1 MQSYLKTI
9 SALRSKGDPSES
21 PTSPY
26 LRPVVKKFEED
37 LESNDSSASNLSFAT
52 GCSSVAETMSSASY
66 ATAAS
71 KCSYWSKS
79 EGFDSS
85 ASFETQARALANDP
99 DSIIEALTRC
109 EVLASTNLPRAIII
123 AKDIMES
130 CVELLSDTHV
140 FIMPIRA
147 TQGTLYIKAE
157 QFELA
162 EIELRAAHAIWLD
175 NQSGENQGVEQILF
189 PLGKHG
195 QMKHKHIPR
204 LMFCL

>member
-1 MQSYLKTI
+1 
-9 SALRSKGDPSES
+9 
-21 PTSPY
+21 
-26 LRPVVKKFEED
+26 
-37 LESNDSSASNLSFAT
+37 
-52 GCSSVAETMSSASY
+52 
-66 ATAAS
+66 
-71 KCSYWSKS
+71 
-79 EGFDSS
+79 
-85 ASFETQARALANDP
+85 
-99 DSIIEALTRC
+99 
-109 EVLASTNLPRAIII
+109 
-123 AKDIMES
+123 MES